1 MLVIHD
7 DSVLRLCDLSVGDVF
22 NLYEKGESHYYMVV
36 NGEDIKICSDFACV
50 SFEDG
55 HIRWFSPNT
64 VVILA
69 KANLVVRK

>member
-1 MLVIHD
+1 MLVFHD

-22 NLYEKGESHYYMVV
+22 NLYENGESHYYMVV
-36 NGEDIKICSDFACV
+36 NGEDIKISSDFACA

-55 HIRWFSPNT
+55 HIRWFSPDI
-64 VVILA
+64 VVIFV

>member
-7 DSVLRLCDLSVGDVF
+7 DSVLRLGDLSVGDVF
-22 NLYEKGESHYYMVV
+22 NLYENGESHYYMVV
-36 NGEDIKICSDFACV
+36 NGEDIKISSDFACA

-55 HIRWFSPNT
+55 HIRWFSPDI
-64 VVILA
+64 VVIFA